1 MILTYDFKVIYMM
14 AMIMIL
20 CNHGHHINHLKII
33 GQNHSWFLP
42 RISPPVLPTFVLLKK
57 IKVMELLE
65 ELHERTE
72 KILRKAVGEWQMLSH
87 EQMSALPAP
96 GAWSAAQCL
105 EHLNIYGR
113 HYLPAIEKA
122 IQSGKQAG
130 SRPARAFKSG
140 WLGAYF
146 TQLML
151 PKADGALKSKM
162 KAPKNAV
169 PAAQPDPQAMLAE
182 FIDQQETMLRLLR
195 QAESVNLN
203 TLRVPISLSP
213 WIRLKLGDT
222 FGFVIAHMERH
233 VLQIDS
239 SIVVFEDTSI

>member
-1 MILTYDFKVIYMM
+1 
-14 AMIMIL
+14 
-20 CNHGHHINHLKII
+20 
-33 GQNHSWFLP
+33 
-42 RISPPVLPTFVLLKK
+42 
-57 IKVMELLE
+57 
-65 ELHERTE
+65 
-72 KILRKAVGEWQMLSH
+72 
-87 EQMSALPAP
+87 
-96 GAWSAAQCL
+96 
-105 EHLNIYGR
+105 
-113 HYLPAIEKA
+113 
-122 IQSGKQAG
+122 
-130 SRPARAFKSG
+130 
-140 WLGAYF
+140 
-146 TQLML
+146 ML